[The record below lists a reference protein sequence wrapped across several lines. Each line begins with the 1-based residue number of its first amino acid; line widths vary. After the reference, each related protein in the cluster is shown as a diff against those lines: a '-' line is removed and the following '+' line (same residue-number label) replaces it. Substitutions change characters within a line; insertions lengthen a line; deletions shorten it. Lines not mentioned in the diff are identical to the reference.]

1 MTWISSF
8 KARFFSWSS
17 SQQGHNVKIPP
28 PKCAHTLRRRF
39 RHYSWQNSKFLEG
52 SYKGSCWF
60 FIIFKTITS
69 NDTNFWPKTSRLTIW
84 QKNLFFIIH
93 CLVTTGF
100 KIMIMHCNYRICFNI
115 MRVFNFNFWCVFYYR
130 KFAEKLTFW
139 HGVQQCIEVD

>member
-1 MTWISSF
+1 MNF
-8 KARFFSWSS
+8 KLQGKIFGIVLYFFSWSS

-69 NDTNFWPKTSRLTIW
+69 NDTNFRPSSSRLLLGPLASRPTQAA
-84 QKNLFFIIH
+84 QKGKIMSW
-93 CLVTTGF
+93 VTTTNSSNN
-100 KIMIMHCNYRICFNI
+100 KQMTLLD
-115 MRVFNFNFWCVFYYR
+115 V
-130 KFAEKLTFW
+130 TFSN
-139 HGVQQCIEVD
+139 CDPFF